1 MRIRVLAATAIVIAA
16 TANSCFAEAWAT
28 KLFSET
34 KHDFGTVARGSDTSF
49 KFVAKNIYK
58 QEIELLSV
66 RSSCGCT
73 TPTLDKK
80 VLKTGEVGYV
90 TATFNTRT
98 FTGIHG
104 ATLTVDIR
112 WNDNGNWLHGEAQ
125 LRVDGNIRGDI
136 VFTPG
141 AVKFDSIDQGTK
153 AEQKVEVT
161 YAGRSNWK
169 IVDVRGASEGIEVE
183 LTQTQR
189 YSGRVAYDVLV
200 RLKDTAAAGY
210 FNDQLVLVTNDE
222 DNPRIPIYVGG
233 RIVPQISVS
242 PESLLL
248 GDVTQGQ
255 QISKKIIVR
264 GKKPFKIVA
273 FQCNDEDSFQFKTD
287 NESKDRHIVD
297 ITFNAKKNA
306 GNVKETIHIA
316 TDLGDKLQANLTA
329 FATIVPGIPAAPTTP
344 TTPVPAASATN
355 ATGAAGT
362 AGDASTTGNTP
373 GSVARQE

>member
-1 MRIRVLAATAIVIAA
+1 MRIRVFAAAAIVIAA
-16 TANSCFAEAWAT
+16 SASSCFAEAWAT

-49 KFVAKNIYK
+49 KFAAKNIYK
-58 QEIELLSV
+58 QDIELVGV

-73 TPTLDKK
+73 TPTIDKK
-80 VLKTGEVGYV
+80 TLKTGEIGYV

-112 WNDNGNWLHGEAQ
+112 WNDNGNWLTGEAQ

-153 AEQKVEVT
+153 SEQKVEVT

-169 IVDVRGASEGIEVE
+169 IVDVRGASDGIEVE

-248 GDVTQGQ
+248 GDVAQGQ
-255 QISKKIIVR
+255 QISKKIIVH
-264 GKKPFKIVA
+264 GKKPFKIVSV
-273 FQCNDEDSFQFKTD
+273 QCNDADCFQFKTD
-287 NESKDRHIVD
+287 DESKDRHIVD

-306 GNVKETIHIA
+306 GSVKELIRIS
-316 TDLGDKLQANLTA
+316 TDLGTKLEANLTA
-329 FATIVPGIPAAPTTP
+329 YATVVPGAAPTATAA
-344 TTPVPAASATN
+344 PATTN
-355 ATGAAGT
+355 AAATTGAAGT
-362 AGDASTTGNTP
+362 ASDASTTGGTP
-373 GSVARQE
+373 ASVARQE

>member
-1 MRIRVLAATAIVIAA
+1 LPKRSTISVPLLVAPI
-16 TANSCFAEAWAT
+16 
-28 KLFSET
+28 L
-34 KHDFGTVARGSDTSF
+34 GTVARGSDTSY
-49 KFVAKNIYK
+49 KFAAKNIYK
-58 QEIELLSV
+58 QDIELLSV

-73 TPTLDKK
+73 SPTVERK
-80 VLKTGEVGYV
+80 VLKTGEIGYV

-104 ATLTVDIR
+104 ATLTVSVR
-112 WNDNGNWLHGEAQ
+112 WNDNGSWLTGEAQ

-141 AVKFDSIDQGTK
+141 AVKFDSVDQGSK

-169 IVDVRGASEGIEVE
+169 IVDVRGASDGIEVE
-183 LTQTQR
+183 LNQTQR

-248 GDVTQGQ
+248 GEVAQGQ
-255 QISKKIIVR
+255 QVSKKIIVV
-264 GKKPFKIVA
+264 GKKPFKIVS
-273 FQCNDEDSFQFKTD
+273 FQCSDEDSFQFKTD
-287 NESKDRHIVD
+287 DQSKDRHIVD
-297 ITFNAKKNA
+297 VTFNAKKNP
-306 GNVKETIHIA
+306 GGVKEAIHIA

-329 FATIVPGIPAAPTTP
+329 YATIVPGTPATAAITP
-344 TTPVPAASATN
+344 TTSAKPADA
-355 ATGAAGT
+355 AAGT
-362 AGDASTTGNTP
+362 ASDASTKGNTP
-373 GSVARQE
+373 GSVARQQ